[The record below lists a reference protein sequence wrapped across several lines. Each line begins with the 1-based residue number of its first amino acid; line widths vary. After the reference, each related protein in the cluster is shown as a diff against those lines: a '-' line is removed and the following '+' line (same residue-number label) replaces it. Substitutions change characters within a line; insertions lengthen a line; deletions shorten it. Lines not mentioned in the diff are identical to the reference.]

1 MVWGKFQNF
10 LEFWSCGNLWHLS
23 YLTIGWPWP
32 WKVLLSLQPCFLK
45 LTIFE
50 ILQSKS
56 NFLPCLAMA
65 MNSGLLCPRWLYL
78 HSQCALSRCEPR
90 AAAYAVAAFHA
101 SSRELA
107 CEPHWCHTSR
117 RRCKLS
123 AARRLAR
130 TARRTPCT
138 ALSSLC
144 WKQQSAKF
152 NIQTSRSLQPFC
164 FPVSFPFYS
173 CFFSSDFR
181 KKGLHY
187 VNFIGFWKTT
197 LGIWT

>member
-1 MVWGKFQNF
+1 MLKNCDYFILGFMKHFMCPKTDAHWIHKIKWFTFRQQ
-10 LEFWSCGNLWHLS
+10 
-23 YLTIGWPWP
+23 
-32 WKVLLSLQPCFLK
+32 KPCFLE

-50 ILQSKS
+50 IAQSKS

-78 HSQCALSRCEPR
+78 HSQCALSRCDPR

-123 AARRLAR
+123 AARRLAH

-144 WKQQSAKF
+144 
-152 NIQTSRSLQPFC
+152 
-164 FPVSFPFYS
+164 
-173 CFFSSDFR
+173 
-181 KKGLHY
+181 
-187 VNFIGFWKTT
+187 
-197 LGIWT
+197 